1 MIVLKNLSGDKL
13 KRAIIANL
21 YEALRRNPDEFV
33 YYFKEVFTVDRHYA
47 NLALGFFYNQIDD
60 YDLLK
65 KNPKVLFDVFKFVIN
80 YRKDYDSIIKKV
92 PINFYQTNKKNFL
105 DLLKIAL
112 NNCKSIT
119 DVEKLLDY
127 FYRQT
132 GDNYFKRVYE
142 LIKSKDEYGAAYNI
156 FAFIDDVSNL
166 DEISN
171 NWDKYT
177 DDYYLK
183 NISGYNMENAK
194 DILCKKIYNCSLE
207 IMNNRYY
214 QYIIANRTN
223 EIDQNIVWFEK
234 IIMSTTKE
242 EIIQV
247 YNETININNE
257 LKTTYEDIAK
267 QIDIDS
273 KKSISDVSKYQVPE
287 ELRVKTIGNIGIYD
301 ISETNFNLIIHNIS
315 AGLSLSHRKIS
326 ERSNTDFSTW
336 GNPNVEGSITI
347 STSEISN
354 KFLGHLTRK
363 KNNQPEVIFAFS
375 NIPEEEVF
383 FSGIYDIG
391 LNTRTKNYSDLH
403 PSDGLGQHFLANQL
417 MTNCFHDYN
426 EIAIN
431 RFTDKTK
438 TKKRMPNYIVCYD
451 EVNELSLK
459 YAEYFNIPILFIDT
473 KKCAY
478 KNANEIKQKLEN
490 VNNPK
495 DLLNNVNEYFS
506 FICGLKYSNVV
517 FEIANS
523 INWEEIIINSIM
535 NVVANAK
542 SVDNMKKVL
551 MIISYIEKNAPEYL
565 SGIESKFNNAEADY
579 SDIVNKFTNFSQKI
593 ANIRETIYNELAQA
607 NVTLDNNESVELEET
622 QSSGMRR

>member
-1 MIVLKNLSGDKL
+1 MIALDNLNNGELRK
-13 KRAIIANL
+13 AIESNFIEILNN
-21 YEALRRNPDEFV
+21 NPDSFYE
-33 YYFKEVFTVDRHYA
+33 YFKTAYGINRNMVRGIFTRIADDE
-47 NLALGFFYNQIDD
+47 LA
-60 YDLLK
+60 K
-65 KNPKVLFDVFKFVIN
+65 KYPYITLNTFKFILIDN
-80 YRKDYDSIIKKV
+80 NDYYSFRDV
-92 PINFYQTNKKNFL
+92 PITLYNNNKKEYL
-105 DLLKIAL
+105 DLLKVAL
-112 NNCKSIT
+112 NNCTDTYTVKSLLNTIAQKT
-119 DVEKLLDY
+119 NDSYFLSIAKLLAVKSQEHIDAHNIFSSINDTYNLQEIYTNWNQYCNTYYQQSIYNINDVEK
-127 FYRQT
+127 Q
-132 GDNYFKRVYE
+132 
-142 LIKSKDEYGAAYNI
+142 
-156 FAFIDDVSNL
+156 
-166 DEISN
+166 
-171 NWDKYT
+171 
-177 DDYYLK
+177 
-183 NISGYNMENAK
+183 K
-194 DILCKKIYNCSLE
+194 DILCKKLYNIGFE
-207 IMNNRYY
+207 KMKNRYY

-301 ISETNFNLIIHNIS
+301 ISETNFNLIIHNVS
-315 AGLSLSHRKIS
+315 AGLSLIHREIS

-375 NIPEEEVF
+375 NIPEEEVL

-451 EVNELSLK
+451 EFNELSLK
-459 YAEYFNIPILFIDT
+459 YAEYFNIPVLFIDT

-490 VNNPK
+490 ANNPK

-517 FEIANS
+517 FDIVNS

-542 SVDNMKKVL
+542 SVENMKEVL

-565 SGIESKFNNAEADY
+565 SGIESKFNNGDADY
-579 SDIVNKFTNFSQKI
+579 SDVVNKFANFPQKI
-593 ANIRETIYNELAQA
+593 ANIRETIYNEIAQA
-607 NVTLDNNESVELEET
+607 NVTLDNNESIELEET
-622 QSSGMRR
+622 LNSGMHR

>member
-1 MIVLKNLSGDKL
+1 MIALDNLNNGELRK
-13 KRAIIANL
+13 AIESNFIEILNN
-21 YEALRRNPDEFV
+21 NPDGFDE
-33 YYFKEVFTVDRHYA
+33 YFKIVYGINRNMVIGIFTRMADDE
-47 NLALGFFYNQIDD
+47 LA
-60 YDLLK
+60 K
-65 KNPKVLFDVFKFVIN
+65 KFPYITLNTFKFILIDN
-80 YRKDYDSIIKKV
+80 NDYYSFRNV
-92 PINFYQTNKKNFL
+92 PIALYNNNKKEYL
-105 DLLKIAL
+105 DLFKVAL
-112 NNCKSIT
+112 NNCTDTYTVKSLLNTIAQKT
-119 DVEKLLDY
+119 NDSYFLSIAKLLADKSEEHIDAHNIFSSINDTYNLQEIYTNWNQYCNAYYQQSIYNINDVEK
-127 FYRQT
+127 Q
-132 GDNYFKRVYE
+132 
-142 LIKSKDEYGAAYNI
+142 
-156 FAFIDDVSNL
+156 
-166 DEISN
+166 
-171 NWDKYT
+171 
-177 DDYYLK
+177 
-183 NISGYNMENAK
+183 K
-194 DILCKKIYNCSLE
+194 DILCKKLYNIGFE
-207 IMNNRYY
+207 KMKNRYY

-273 KKSISDVSKYQVPE
+273 KKSISDVSKYQVSE

-315 AGLSLSHRKIS
+315 AGLSFSHREIS

-375 NIPEEEVF
+375 NIPEEDVF

>member
-1 MIVLKNLSGDKL
+1 MIALDNLNNGELRK
-13 KRAIIANL
+13 AIESNFIEILNN
-21 YEALRRNPDEFV
+21 NPDSFYE
-33 YYFKEVFTVDRHYA
+33 YFKTAYGINRNMVRGIFTRMADDE
-47 NLALGFFYNQIDD
+47 LA
-60 YDLLK
+60 K
-65 KNPKVLFDVFKFVIN
+65 KYPYVVLNTFKFILIDN
-80 YRKDYDSIIKKV
+80 NDYYSFRDV
-92 PINFYQTNKKNFL
+92 PIALYNNNKKEYL
-105 DLLKIAL
+105 DLLKVAL
-112 NNCKSIT
+112 NNCTDTYTVKSLLNTIAQKT
-119 DVEKLLDY
+119 NDSYFLSIAKLLADKSEEHIDAHNIFSSINDTYNLQEIYTNWNQYCNAYYQQSIYNINDVEK
-127 FYRQT
+127 Q
-132 GDNYFKRVYE
+132 
-142 LIKSKDEYGAAYNI
+142 
-156 FAFIDDVSNL
+156 
-166 DEISN
+166 
-171 NWDKYT
+171 
-177 DDYYLK
+177 
-183 NISGYNMENAK
+183 K
-194 DILCKKIYNCSLE
+194 DILCKKLYNIGFE
-207 IMNNRYY
+207 KMKNRYY

-273 KKSISDVSKYQVPE
+273 KKSISDVSKYQVSE

-315 AGLSLSHRKIS
+315 AGLSFSHREIS

-375 NIPEEEVF
+375 NIPEEDVF

>member
-1 MIVLKNLSGDKL
+1 MIALDNLSNGELRKVIESNFIEILNNNPDGFDEYFKIVYGINRNMVRGIFTRMADDELAEKYPYVVLNTFKFILIDYNDYYSFRDVPIVLYNNNKK
-13 KRAIIANL
+13 
-21 YEALRRNPDEFV
+21 E
-33 YYFKEVFTVDRHYA
+33 YF
-47 NLALGFFYNQIDD
+47 N
-60 YDLLK
+60 LLK
-65 KNPKVLFDVFKFVIN
+65 V
-80 YRKDYDSIIKKV
+80 
-92 PINFYQTNKKNFL
+92 
-105 DLLKIAL
+105 AL
-112 NNCKSIT
+112 NNCTDMYTVKSLLNTIAQKT
-119 DVEKLLDY
+119 NDSYFLSIAKLLAVKSQEHIDAHNIFSSINDTYNLQEIYTNWNQYCNTYYQQSIYNINDVEK
-127 FYRQT
+127 Q
-132 GDNYFKRVYE
+132 
-142 LIKSKDEYGAAYNI
+142 
-156 FAFIDDVSNL
+156 
-166 DEISN
+166 
-171 NWDKYT
+171 
-177 DDYYLK
+177 
-183 NISGYNMENAK
+183 K
-194 DILCKKIYNCSLE
+194 DILCKKLYNIGFE
-207 IMNNRYY
+207 KMKNRYY

-257 LKTTYEDIAK
+257 LKTIYEDIAK

-315 AGLSLSHRKIS
+315 AGLSLSHREIS

-363 KNNQPEVIFAFS
+363 KNNQPEVIFSFS

-383 FSGIYDIG
+383 FSGTYDIG

-459 YAEYFNIPILFIDT
+459 YAEYFNIPVLFIDT

-490 VNNPK
+490 ANNPK
-495 DLLNNVNEYFS
+495 DLLNNINEYFS

-517 FEIANS
+517 FDIVNS

-542 SVDNMKKVL
+542 SVENMKEVL

-565 SGIESKFNNAEADY
+565 SGIESKFNNGDADY
-579 SDIVNKFTNFSQKI
+579 SDVVNKFANFPQKI
-593 ANIRETIYNELAQA
+593 ANIRETIYNEIAQA
-607 NVTLDNNESVELEET
+607 NVTLDNNESVELGET
-622 QSSGMRR
+622 LNSGMHR

>member
-1 MIVLKNLSGDKL
+1 MIALDNLNNGELRK
-13 KRAIIANL
+13 AIESNFIEILNN
-21 YEALRRNPDEFV
+21 NPDGFDE
-33 YYFKEVFTVDRHYA
+33 YFKIVYGINRNMVIGIFTRMADDE
-47 NLALGFFYNQIDD
+47 LA
-60 YDLLK
+60 K
-65 KNPKVLFDVFKFVIN
+65 KFPYITLNTFKFILIDN
-80 YRKDYDSIIKKV
+80 NDYYSFRNV
-92 PINFYQTNKKNFL
+92 PIALYNNNKKEYL
-105 DLLKIAL
+105 DLFKVAL
-112 NNCKSIT
+112 NNCTDTYTVKSLLNTIAQKT
-119 DVEKLLDY
+119 NDSYFLSIAKLLADKSEEHIDAHNIFSSINDTYNLQEIYTNWNQYCNAYYQQSIYNINDVEK
-127 FYRQT
+127 Q
-132 GDNYFKRVYE
+132 
-142 LIKSKDEYGAAYNI
+142 
-156 FAFIDDVSNL
+156 
-166 DEISN
+166 
-171 NWDKYT
+171 
-177 DDYYLK
+177 
-183 NISGYNMENAK
+183 K
-194 DILCKKIYNCSLE
+194 DILCKKLYNIGFE
-207 IMNNRYY
+207 KMKNRYY

-234 IIMSTTKE
+234 IIMSTTKG

-315 AGLSLSHRKIS
+315 AGLSFSNREIS